1 MKGILK
7 IKKQQTKKS
16 QKKKKGGGYFPAG
29 PVVESLPSRAGG
41 VGSIPGQ
48 GARIPH
54 ASWPQI
60 QNIKNKKKKKK
71 RYCNNKEF
79 LKWST

>member
-7 IKKQQTKKS
+7 IKKQQTKKVS
-16 QKKKKGGGYFPAG
+16 KKKKKKEGDNFPAG
-29 PVVESLPSRAGG
+29 PVVESLPSRVGG

-60 QNIKNKKKKKK
+60 LNIKNKKK
-71 RYCNNKEF
+71 EVI
-79 LKWST
+79 L

>member
-16 QKKKKGGGYFPAG
+16 QKKKKKKGGGYFPG
-29 PVVESLPSRAGG
+29 SPVVDSLPSSAGG

-60 QNIKNKKKKKK
+60 
-71 RYCNNKEF
+71 
-79 LKWST
+79 LKH